1 MHQVADNKEE
11 GDLVIILRRYQ
22 LTDTEVS
29 TKVLL
34 ASGVLWFA
42 LFLIAPG
49 VPAQQAPT
57 AGRMR
62 LSKIEFNGLQRYSQ
76 EEAIAASGLQ
86 IGQLVDVPTLDAA
99 AQRLFDSG
107 LFKKLSY
114 RYRTTGNQAVVTF
127 QTEEEKG
134 AVAPVVFDNF
144 VWFSDEELLTAVRRQ
159 VPSFAGTANVSAT
172 NGITKALQQLLQ
184 DRKMAG
190 RVEYMPSGDLSGG
203 NVEHLFSVEGV
214 TVPICTVHFAGATA
228 QHESDLIKRS
238 KLLIAIDYK
247 RSFVGPF
254 ATVNLF
260 PIYREWGHLRA
271 RFGTPTAKL
280 ESDTTGDCKS
290 GVSVTVPVEEGLL
303 YSWGKA
309 EWSGNAALSNPEL
322 ERALKMK
329 NGELANGL
337 KIDKG
342 LLSVQEAYGKQGYL
356 TARIKDTPVF
366 EDASQSVTY
375 QIGIEEGP
383 QYHMGMLTITG
394 LSEDRTNELKRK
406 WKLQP
411 GSVYDDSYIHEFIKK
426 DFVLD
431 ASEIGSPPRSIS
443 TDFKFD
449 RRKFIVDVTISLK
462 KGE

>member
-1 MHQVADNKEE
+1 M
-11 GDLVIILRRYQ
+11 ILLPSFQ
-22 LTDTEVS
+22 STDTEVN
-29 TKVLL
+29 TRVLL
-34 ASGVLWFA
+34 SSTILWLA
-42 LFLIAPG
+42 LFLIAPW
-49 VPAQQAPT
+49 VQAQQTTT

-62 LSKIEFNGLQRYSQ
+62 LSKIEFTGLQRHSQ

-86 IGQLVDVPTLDAA
+86 IGQLIDVPTLDAA

-114 RYRTTGNQAVVTF
+114 RYRTSGNQAVVTF
-127 QTEEEKG
+127 LTEEEKG
-134 AVAPVVFDNF
+134 AASPVVFDNF
-144 VWFSDEELLTAVRRQ
+144 VWFSDEELLSAVRRQ
-159 VPSFAGTANVSAT
+159 IPAFAGTANDSAT

-184 DRKMAG
+184 DRKISG
-190 RVEYMPSGDLSGG
+190 RVEYGPSADLSGG
-203 NVEHLFSVEGV
+203 KLEHVEHVFSVEGISI
-214 TVPICTVHFAGATA
+214 PICTMHFSGAA
-228 QHESDLIKRS
+228 AKYEGDLIKSSRP
-238 KLLIAIDYK
+238 LIGNSYK

-254 ATVNLF
+254 ATINLI

-271 RFGTPTAKL
+271 RFGVPTAKF
-280 ESDTTGDCKS
+280 ESDTTSDCKS

-329 NGELANGL
+329 PGDIANGL

-342 LLSVQEAYGKQGYL
+342 LVSVQSAYGKQGYL
-356 TARIKDTPVF
+356 TARIKGTPVF
-366 EDASQSVTY
+366 EDANQSVTY

-431 ASEIGSPPRSIS
+431 ASEIGYPPKSIA
-443 TDFKFD
+443 TDFKYD

-462 KGE
+462 KSE

>member
-1 MHQVADNKEE
+1 MCGTSRPPQSNNVN
-11 GDLVIILRRYQ
+11 
-22 LTDTEVS
+22 

-34 ASGVLWFA
+34 CSGVLWFA
-42 LFLIAPG
+42 LFLFAPW
-49 VPAQQAPT
+49 VQAQQTPA

-62 LSKIEFNGLQRYSQ
+62 LSKIEFIGLQRHSQ

-86 IGQLVDVPTLDAA
+86 IGQLVDVPALDVA

-114 RYRTTGNQAVVTF
+114 RYRTSGNQAVVTF
-127 QTEEEKG
+127 QTEEDTG
-134 AVAPVVFDNF
+134 APAPVVFDNF
-144 VWFSDEELLTAVRRQ
+144 VWFSDEELLNAVRRQ
-159 VPSFAGTANVSAT
+159 IPSYAGTANDSAT

-190 RVEYMPSGDLSGG
+190 QVEYSPSGDLAGG
-203 NVEHLFSVEGV
+203 KIEHLEHLFSVEGV
-214 TVPICTVHFAGATA
+214 SIPICTLHFSGATGK
-228 QHESDLIKRS
+228 HETDLIKSSRS
-238 KLLIAIDYK
+238 L
-247 RSFVGPF
+247 F
-254 ATVNLF
+254 ATSYKQSLVRPFTAINLI

-271 RFGTPTAKL
+271 RFGVPTAKL
-280 ESDTTGDCKS
+280 ESDTTSDCKS
-290 GVSVTVPVEEGLL
+290 GVSVTVPVQEGLL

-342 LLSVQEAYGKQGYL
+342 LVSVQGAYGKQGYL
-356 TARIKDTPVF
+356 TARLKSTPVF
-366 EDASQSVTY
+366 EDATQSVTY
-375 QIGIEEGP
+375 QIEIEEGP

-411 GSVYDDSYIHEFIKK
+411 GSVYDDSYIHQFIKK

-431 ASEIGSPPRSIS
+431 ASELGSPPKSIT

-449 RRKFIVDVTISLK
+449 RRKFIVDVIISLRK
-462 KGE
+462 SE